1 MLFGSFWYQVRIQQ
15 EWKMIKFPKVIKFSS
30 VAIANELKFDS
41 LIASVYFE
49 ANQKLS
55 VLSILPKLSTFD

>member
-1 MLFGSFWYQVRIQQ
+1 
-15 EWKMIKFPKVIKFSS
+15 MIKLPKVIKFSS
-30 VAIANELKFDS
+30 VAIDNKLKFDS

>member
-1 MLFGSFWYQVRIQQ
+1 
-15 EWKMIKFPKVIKFSS
+15 MIKFPKVIKFSS